1 MNTMNIMRIQCKNS
15 MNENE
20 KQKEWHLY
28 RDAKVLHRQSK
39 LP

>member
-1 MNTMNIMRIQCKNS
+1 MNTMNIMRIRCKNS

-20 KQKEWHLY
+20 KQNEWQLY